1 MLLTILTQEKIM
13 QSSSAN
19 SEHKHSEIEHFST
32 LNELIS
38 QRLRHSQLSISSVTS
53 TNQSLQSV
61 VSILGLD
68 WRSTAMGR

>member
-32 LNELIS
+32 LNERIS
-38 QRLRHSQLSISSVTS
+38 QKTPSFS
-53 TNQSLQSV
+53 TVNKFSDQH
-61 VSILGLD
+61 
-68 WRSTAMGR
+68 